1 MVILSIILIILA
13 SYLIG
18 AIPFGLLIVRFK
30 SGKDI
35 RLVESGRTGGT
46 NAFRAAGIWAG
57 VGTALLDGAKAASA
71 VWISRYLVPG
81 NHWLETIAPII
92 AIVGHNYSIFLAE
105 RREDGRIHLRGG
117 AGGAPCA
124 GGAFGL
130 WAPSLII
137 ILPIALSILFF
148 GGYASVATMSIAF
161 ISIVIFTLRTIL
173 VGSPWQYIVY
183 GIIAE
188 ALLVWALRPNI
199 KRLIQGNERVVGFR
213 ARNKNA
219 RKKQDSYSSS
229 LSSSSSP
236 DLSSKSSSK

>member
-1 MVILSIILIILA
+1 MFILSIIIIILA

-18 AIPFGLLIVRFK
+18 AIPFGLLIVRIK

-57 VGTALLDGAKAASA
+57 VGTALFDGAKAASA
-71 VWISRYLVPG
+71 VWLSRYLAPG
-81 NHWLETIAPII
+81 NHWLETIAPLV

-105 RREDGRIHLRGG
+105 RREDGRMHLRGG

-161 ISIVIFTLRTIL
+161 VSIVIFTLRTIL
-173 VGSPWQYIVY
+173 SASPWQYIVY

-188 ALLVWALRPNI
+188 SLLVWALRPNI
-199 KRLIQGNERVVGFR
+199 KRLIQGNERLVGFR
-213 ARNKNA
+213 ARKNK
-219 RKKQDSYSSS
+219 DSYSPS
-229 LSSSSSP
+229 LSSSSP